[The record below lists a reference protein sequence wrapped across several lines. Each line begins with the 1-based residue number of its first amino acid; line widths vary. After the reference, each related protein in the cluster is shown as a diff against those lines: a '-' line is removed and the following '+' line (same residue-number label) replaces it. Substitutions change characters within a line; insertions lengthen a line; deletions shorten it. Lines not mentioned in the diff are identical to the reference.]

1 MLTAAETITDVAR
14 DAQQA
19 ITLLSGRPAQ
29 AYVCVV
35 SPVPLP
41 AGPTIKTNMPKSV
54 ANTMAAAAGH
64 GLNVSASRADA
75 AIARLLRL
83 EKLEADWDG
92 SEAAKPID
100 YSLKDAR
107 NFIRKLSP
115 DSVIPRAAL
124 HADGHAILFMREPD
138 IYAEL
143 EVLGCVGA
151 SENGATN
158 SLSMDGRCQKVC
170 PKLVYRFNFS
180 KALSRSS
187 L

>member
-143 EVLGCVGA
+143 EFLG
-151 SENGATN
+151 NGKIGYFVRRGERKW
-158 SLSMDGRCQKVC
+158 SDEFSFDGRSL
-170 PKLVYRFNFS
+170 PEG
-180 KALSRSS
+180 LSQIGLS

>member
-1 MLTAAETITDVAR
+1 MFTAQAVTDVAR
-14 DAQQA
+14 DVQQT
-19 ITLLSGRPAQ
+19 ITLLSSRPAQ
-29 AYVCVV
+29 AYVRVI

-41 AGPTIKTNMPKSV
+41 AGPTIKIDIAKSA
-54 ANTMAAAAGH
+54 ANTAAAEAWH

-75 AIARLLRL
+75 AIAQLLRL

-107 NFIRKLSP
+107 NFVRKLSP
-115 DSVIPRAAL
+115 DSVIPRATL

-143 EVLGCVGA
+143 EFLG
-151 SENGATN
+151 NGKIDYFVRRGEQKW
-158 SLSMDGRCQKVC
+158 SDEFSFDGRSL
-170 PKLVYRFNFS
+170 PEG
-180 KALSRSS
+180 LSQIGLS